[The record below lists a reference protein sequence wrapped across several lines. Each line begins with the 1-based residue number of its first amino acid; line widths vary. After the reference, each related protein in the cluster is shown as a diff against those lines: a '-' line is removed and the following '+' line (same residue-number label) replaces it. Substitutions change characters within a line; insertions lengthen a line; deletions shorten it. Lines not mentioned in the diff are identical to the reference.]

1 VSRPLAR
8 ALTAMVVACV
18 AAAGWAQTTPA
29 SSVPASAATLSR
41 EQFVGYA
48 GKVRAAILP
57 HILEPEGLEGNP
69 RAEIKVTTRP
79 DGEVVDA
86 ELTRSSGQ
94 PAWDAA
100 VRRAVLKAHRVPL
113 DINGRV
119 PPVLYLVFTPR

>member
-1 VSRPLAR
+1 MRRPLAKVLIVM
-8 ALTAMVVACV
+8 AVACG
-18 AAAGWAQTTPA
+18 ATAGWPQATPA
-29 SSVPASAATLSR
+29 VPTLAATPSR
-41 EQFVGYA
+41 TQLASYA

-79 DGEVVDA
+79 SGEVVDA

-100 VRRAVLKAHRVPL
+100 VRRAVLKANRIPL
-113 DINGRV
+113 DIDGTL
-119 PPVLYLVFTPR
+119 PPVLYLVFSPR